1 MCLIPRVME
10 LTSTLPMNTMRGSG
24 MQTSAVAGDECI
36 MLMVQFMRENG
47 TMT

>member
-1 MCLIPRVME
+1 MLNRVTE
-10 LTSTLPMNTMRGSG
+10 LTSTLPMNTMKGSG

-36 MLMVQFMRENG
+36 MLMVQFTRESG